1 MMARQISLFWA
12 VALFLLIAQNIVL
25 AKSAG
30 CGKTPTL
37 TSGKKTMTIN
47 EKPRQWILKIPNNYN
62 KDRPHKLI
70 FGLHWLLAN
79 FNDVSNG
86 HSGILGQN
94 VEPYFGLDH
103 LANGS
108 AIFISPNG
116 LNLGWA
122 NMGGEDVTFI
132 DNMIK
137 TVEADLCI
145 DEKLR
150 FATGFSY
157 GGGLSF
163 SLACSRPNIFRAVA
177 VISGSRLSGCA
188 GGKDPVAYL
197 GIHGG
202 SDSIL
207 PYRGGTEIRNQFVRN
222 NGCNGVDTP
231 PPAKGSRQTIKT
243 VFEGCSQGHP
253 LWWIA
258 HDGDH
263 TPTPKDSKGHFFA
276 PEETWKFFS
285 QFF

>member
-1 MMARQISLFWA
+1 MARQISAFWA
-12 VALFLLIAQNIVL
+12 LALFLLIAQNIVL

-47 EKPRQWILKIPNNYN
+47 EKNREWILKIPNNYN

-79 FNDVSNG
+79 YNDVSNG

-94 VEPYFGLDH
+94 VEPYFGLERH
-103 LANGS
+103 ANGS

-122 NMGGEDVTFI
+122 NRGGEDITFI
-132 DNMIK
+132 DNIIK

-145 DEKLR
+145 DENLR
-150 FATGFSY
+150 FSTGFSY
-157 GGGLSF
+157 GGAMSF
-163 SLACSRPNIFRAVA
+163 SLACSRPKIFRAVA
-177 VISGSRLSGCA
+177 VISGSLLSGCA
-188 GGKDPVAYL
+188 GGKDPVPYL

-207 PYRGGTEIRNQFVRN
+207 PYRGGIMIRDQFVKA
-222 NGCNGVDTP
+222 NGCKAVDTP
-231 PPAKGSRQTIKT
+231 APKGSRQSIKT
-243 VFEGCSQGHP
+243 VFEGCSKESP

-263 TPTPKDSKGHFFA
+263 TPTPRDSKGFFA